1 MLNVILG
8 GAVVWGLYKALSS
21 ERQTQHDRYQ
31 RKYRQVRRESEQHRR
46 AIAERIQKNQAYADY
61 RQAVAEHHAAAE
73 TGRQMYEL
81 YDCAKQT
88 LAALIEHVDLCQQ
101 KIAELKQQR
110 KALTG
115 EAREQVHQMLEQ
127 QYQVSTQIRAAIVQY
142 KTEKNQ
148 HLQELQQLNSETRRL
163 KLYIRDQMGQPGRE
177 WFARSEM
184 RRGIKSQACEIM

>member
-1 MLNVILG
+1 M
-8 GAVVWGLYKALSS
+8 
-21 ERQTQHDRYQ
+21 
-31 RKYRQVRRESEQHRR
+31 
-46 AIAERIQKNQAYADY
+46 
-61 RQAVAEHHAAAE
+61 
-73 TGRQMYEL
+73 
-81 YDCAKQT
+81 
-88 LAALIEHVDLCQQ
+88 AALIEHVDLCQQ

>member
-1 MLNVILG
+1 MLQVVALG
-8 GAVVWGLYKALSS
+8 VLGVAVYALLSS

-61 RQAVAEHHAAAE
+61 RQAVAEHHAAAQ
-73 TGRQMYEL
+73 TGQQVYEL

-88 LAALIEHVDLCQQ
+88 LVALSEQADICQQ
-101 KIAELKQQR
+101 MIIELKQQR

-127 QYQVSTQIRAAIVQY
+127 KYQLSQQIRVAIVQY
-142 KTEKNQ
+142 KAEKTQ
-148 HLQELQQLNSETRRL
+148 HWQELQQLNSETRRL
-163 KLYIRDQMGQPGRE
+163 KLFIRDQMGQAGRE
-177 WFARSEM
+177 WFARLEM
-184 RRGIKSQACEIM
+184 RRA